1 MFVFLVIMSSFK
13 VPREEQQKALL
24 IGIVIAL
31 VARTGFI
38 LLGAALIERSSK
50 PSSCGRRR

>member
-13 VPREEQQKALL
+13 VPREAQQKALL
-24 IGIVIAL
+24 IGIVFAL

-38 LLGAALIERSSK
+38 LRGAALIERSSK